1 MALRTGPVGLWHEA
15 GSVPFMTG
23 RRLRA
28 KLGLA
33 AGLSLWTAA
42 AACLALGLVLRPA
55 LNSQLR
61 TGTDS
66 GNPTV

>member
-1 MALRTGPVGLWHEA
+1 LALRTGPVGLWHEA
-15 GSVPFMTG
+15 GSVLSMAG
-23 RRLRA
+23 RCFRA
-28 KLGLA
+28 ELGLA
-33 AGLSLWTAA
+33 AGLSREL
-42 AACLALGLVLRPA
+42 LQLRALLSGLVLRPA

>member
-1 MALRTGPVGLWHEA
+1 MERFSYASIVRGM
-15 GSVPFMTG
+15 S
-23 RRLRA
+23 
-28 KLGLA
+28 
-33 AGLSLWTAA
+33 
-42 AACLALGLVLRPA
+42 LRPA

>member
-1 MALRTGPVGLWHEA
+1 MA
-15 GSVPFMTG
+15 G
-23 RRLRA
+23 RCFRA
-28 KLGLA
+28 ELGLA
-33 AGLSLWTAA
+33 AGLSREL
-42 AACLALGLVLRPA
+42 LQLRALLSGLVLRPA

>member
-1 MALRTGPVGLWHEA
+1 LALRTGPVGLWHEA
-15 GSVPFMTG
+15 GSVRSMSG
-23 RRLRA
+23 LSLRA

-33 AGLSLWTAA
+33 AGLSRGL
-42 AACLALGLVLRPA
+42 LQLRALLSGLVLRPA